1 MAQGTSPASP
11 DSGSSTGNGPGK
23 RARGTA
29 AARSGSRKPP
39 AAGAKASGGTKAAG
53 GKTAENAKPYGREEV
68 IESIIDATLSLWSAK
83 GPAEVSLRAI
93 AARAGVNYGLVY
105 RHFRTKEA
113 VIRAAMD
120 RVVARSLHFTED
132 CDDLVEA
139 MDSVLPRSTGAHA
152 RLLAWAILQYL
163 VDDILPAEDPFLQR
177 LRDLAKVGLG
187 SDTAGARPA
196 AKAVAGNGPKAVTGA
211 AAKTAADTA
220 AQVDADTAAKV
231 KAGSL
236 LAMLY
241 GWRLF
246 EPYLVRG
253 LQLEKMSH
261 EELDGLIR
269 ERMLKALAD

>member
-1 MAQGTSPASP
+1 MTQGTSAVSP
-11 DSGSSTGNGPGK
+11 DSGASAGGSPSRPGK
-23 RARGTA
+23 PVKRAGGGA
-29 AARSGSRKPP
+29 VRSGSGKPAP
-39 AAGAKASGGTKAAG
+39 EAK
-53 GKTAENAKPYGREEV
+53 AKPYGREQV

-120 RVVARSLHFTED
+120 RVVARSMMYTED
-132 CDDLVEA
+132 CTDLVDA

-163 VDDILPAEDPFLQR
+163 MDDVMPAEDPFLQR
-177 LRDLAKVGLG
+177 LRELAK
-187 SDTAGARPA
+187 AG
-196 AKAVAGNGPKAVTGA
+196 GTGDA
-211 AAKTAADTA
+211 P
-220 AQVDADTAAKV
+220 DADTAAKV

-253 LQLEKMSH
+253 LQLDQVGH
-261 EELDGLIR
+261 DELDALIR

>member
-1 MAQGTSPASP
+1 MTQGTSAASP
-11 DSGSSTGNGPGK
+11 DSGSSSGKSSGK
-23 RARGTA
+23 RGGAATART
-29 AARSGSRKPP
+29 SSRRP
-39 AAGAKASGGTKAAG
+39 AAGDGAAAAK
-53 GKTAENAKPYGREEV
+53 AKPYGREQV
-68 IESIIDATLSLWSAK
+68 IESIIDATLELWSAK
-83 GPAEVSLRAI
+83 GPAEVSLRSI

-120 RVVARSLHFTED
+120 RVVARSMHFTDD
-132 CDDLVEA
+132 CTDLVDA

-152 RLLAWAILQYL
+152 RLLAWAILQYF

-177 LRDLAKVGLG
+177 LRDLAKSGL
-187 SDTAGARPA
+187 
-196 AKAVAGNGPKAVTGA
+196 
-211 AAKTAADTA
+211 ADD
-220 AQVDADTAAKV
+220 AQDADTAAKV

-253 LQLEKMSH
+253 LQLEQLSH
-261 EELDGLIR
+261 EELDAHIR
-269 ERMLKALAD
+269 QRIIKALAD

>member
-1 MAQGTSPASP
+1 VGQGTSATSP
-11 DSGSSTGNGPGK
+11 TAGSSAGK
-23 RARGTA
+23 HPRNKAGGATPRG
-29 AARSGSRKPP
+29 GSSRP
-39 AAGAKASGGTKAAG
+39 AKASEAKGNTEPHG
-53 GKTAENAKPYGREEV
+53 AEAKAKPYGREQV

-120 RVVARSLHFTED
+120 RVVARSLMYIQD
-132 CDDLVEA
+132 CTDLVDA

-177 LRDLAKVGLG
+177 LRELAKADLG
-187 SDTAGARPA
+187 GD
-196 AKAVAGNGPKAVTGA
+196 VA
-211 AAKTAADTA
+211 
-220 AQVDADTAAKV
+220 DADTAAKV
-231 KAGSL
+231 RAGSL

-253 LQLEKMSH
+253 LQLETVSH
-261 EELDGLIR
+261 DELDALIR
-269 ERMLKALAD
+269 ERMLKALSD

>member
-1 MAQGTSPASP
+1 
-11 DSGSSTGNGPGK
+11 
-23 RARGTA
+23 
-29 AARSGSRKPP
+29 
-39 AAGAKASGGTKAAG
+39 
-53 GKTAENAKPYGREEV
+53 V
-68 IESIIDATLSLWSAK
+68 IESIIDATLELWSAK
-83 GPAEVSLRAI
+83 GPAEVSLRSI

-120 RVVARSLHFTED
+120 RVVARSMHFTDD
-132 CDDLVEA
+132 CTDLVDA

-152 RLLAWAILQYL
+152 RLLAWAILQYF

-177 LRDLAKVGLG
+177 LRDLAKSGL
-187 SDTAGARPA
+187 
-196 AKAVAGNGPKAVTGA
+196 
-211 AAKTAADTA
+211 ADDA
-220 AQVDADTAAKV
+220 PDADTAAKV

-253 LQLEKMSH
+253 LQLEQLSH
-261 EELDGLIR
+261 EELDAHIR
-269 ERMLKALAD
+269 QRIIKALAD

>member
-1 MAQGTSPASP
+1 MTQGTSAASP
-11 DSGSSTGNGPGK
+11 DSGASSGKSSGK
-23 RARGTA
+23 RGA
-29 AARSGSRKPP
+29 AATARTSSRRP
-39 AAGAKASGGTKAAG
+39 AAGGGAAAAK
-53 GKTAENAKPYGREEV
+53 AKPYGREQV
-68 IESIIDATLSLWSAK
+68 IESIIDATLELWSAK
-83 GPAEVSLRAI
+83 GPAEVSLRSI

-120 RVVARSLHFTED
+120 RVVARSMHFTDD
-132 CDDLVEA
+132 CTDLVDA

-152 RLLAWAILQYL
+152 RLLAWAILQYF

-177 LRDLAKVGLG
+177 LRDLAKSGL
-187 SDTAGARPA
+187 
-196 AKAVAGNGPKAVTGA
+196 
-211 AAKTAADTA
+211 ADD
-220 AQVDADTAAKV
+220 AQDADTAAKV

-253 LQLEKMSH
+253 LQLEQLSH
-261 EELDGLIR
+261 EELDAHIR
-269 ERMLKALAD
+269 QRIIKALAD

>member
-1 MAQGTSPASP
+1 
-11 DSGSSTGNGPGK
+11 
-23 RARGTA
+23 
-29 AARSGSRKPP
+29 
-39 AAGAKASGGTKAAG
+39 
-53 GKTAENAKPYGREEV
+53 V

-120 RVVARSLHFTED
+120 RVVARSLMYIQD
-132 CDDLVEA
+132 CTDLVDA

-177 LRDLAKVGLG
+177 LRELAKADLG
-187 SDTAGARPA
+187 GD
-196 AKAVAGNGPKAVTGA
+196 VA
-211 AAKTAADTA
+211 
-220 AQVDADTAAKV
+220 DADTAAKV
-231 KAGSL
+231 RAGSL

-253 LQLEKMSH
+253 LQLETVSH
-261 EELDGLIR
+261 DELDALIR
-269 ERMLKALAD
+269 ERMLKALSD

>member
-1 MAQGTSPASP
+1 MTQGTSAASP
-11 DSGSSTGNGPGK
+11 DSGAPTGKSSAK
-23 RARGTA
+23 RGGAATARTSTA
-29 AARSGSRKPP
+29 PTSSRRP
-39 AAGAKASGGTKAAG
+39 AAGGEAAAAK
-53 GKTAENAKPYGREEV
+53 AKPYGREQV
-68 IESIIDATLSLWSAK
+68 IESIIDATLELWSAK
-83 GPAEVSLRAI
+83 GPAEVSLRSI

-120 RVVARSLHFTED
+120 RVVARSMHFTDD
-132 CDDLVEA
+132 CTDLVDA

-152 RLLAWAILQYL
+152 RLLAWAILQYF

-177 LRDLAKVGLG
+177 LRDLAKSGLP
-187 SDTAGARPA
+187 DD
-196 AKAVAGNGPKAVTGA
+196 GP
-211 AAKTAADTA
+211 
-220 AQVDADTAAKV
+220 DADTAAKV

-253 LQLEKMSH
+253 LQLEQLSH
-261 EELDGLIR
+261 EELDAHIR
-269 ERMLKALAD
+269 QRIIKALAD

>member
-1 MAQGTSPASP
+1 MAQGTSAVSPGSGASAG
-11 DSGSSTGNGPGK
+11 DSPGK
-23 RARGTA
+23 PATRAVGGTARGG
-29 AARSGSRKPP
+29 AARGGARKP
-39 AAGAKASGGTKAAG
+39 AAGGAAK
-53 GKTAENAKPYGREEV
+53 AKPYGREQV

-120 RVVARSLHFTED
+120 RVVARSLMYTDD
-132 CDDLVEA
+132 CTDLVDA

-152 RLLAWAILQYL
+152 RLLAWAILQYFM
-163 VDDILPAEDPFLQR
+163 DDVMPAEDPFLQR
-177 LRDLAKVGLG
+177 LRALAK
-187 SDTAGARPA
+187 
-196 AKAVAGNGPKAVTGA
+196 
-211 AAKTAADTA
+211 ADVPDDA
-220 AQVDADTAAKV
+220 PDADTAAKV

-253 LQLEKMSH
+253 L
-261 EELDGLIR
+261 ELDQIGHDELDALIR
-269 ERMLKALAD
+269 ERMIKVLAD

>member
-1 MAQGTSPASP
+1 MAQGTSAANP
-11 DSGSSTGNGPGK
+11 DSGASAEDGPRKPGK
-23 RARGTA
+23 PGSGGTNA
-29 AARSGSRKPP
+29 PSRSGKPAAGG
-39 AAGAKASGGTKAAG
+39 AAGAK
-53 GKTAENAKPYGREEV
+53 AKPYGREQV

-120 RVVARSLHFTED
+120 RVVARSLMYTDDCTDLTEA
-132 CDDLVEA
+132 V
-139 MDSVLPRSTGAHA
+139 DSVLPRSTGAHA
-152 RLLAWAILQYL
+152 RLLAWAILQYF
-163 VDDILPAEDPFLQR
+163 VDDIMPAEDPFLQR
-177 LRDLAKVGLG
+177 LRDLAKADV
-187 SDTAGARPA
+187 
-196 AKAVAGNGPKAVTGA
+196 
-211 AAKTAADTA
+211 AADTP
-220 AQVDADTAAKV
+220 DADTAAKV
-231 KAGSL
+231 KAGSM

-253 LQLEKMSH
+253 LQLDKVGH
-261 EELDGLIR
+261 DELDAQIK

>member
-1 MAQGTSPASP
+1 MAQGTSAVSP
-11 DSGSSTGNGPGK
+11 DSGASAAENPGK
-23 RARGTA
+23 PGKPVKRAGGG
-29 AARSGSRKPP
+29 AARSGSGKPAP
-39 AAGAKASGGTKAAG
+39 RGAAEAK
-53 GKTAENAKPYGREEV
+53 AKPYGREQV

-120 RVVARSLHFTED
+120 RVVARSMMYTED
-132 CDDLVEA
+132 CTDLVDA

-163 VDDILPAEDPFLQR
+163 MDDVMPAEDPFLQR
-177 LRDLAKVGLG
+177 LRELAKADV
-187 SDTAGARPA
+187 PA
-196 AKAVAGNGPKAVTGA
+196 
-211 AAKTAADTA
+211 
-220 AQVDADTAAKV
+220 DAPDPDTAAKV

-253 LQLEKMSH
+253 LQLDQVGH
-261 EELDGLIR
+261 DELDALIR

>member
-1 MAQGTSPASP
+1 MAQGTSAVSP
-11 DSGSSTGNGPGK
+11 DSGASAGDSPGK
-23 RARGTA
+23 PATRAVGSTARGGA
-29 AARSGSRKPP
+29 RKPAASGARKP
-39 AAGAKASGGTKAAG
+39 AAGDAAE
-53 GKTAENAKPYGREEV
+53 ANAKPYGREQV

-120 RVVARSLHFTED
+120 RVVARSMMYTED
-132 CDDLVEA
+132 CTDLVDA

-163 VDDILPAEDPFLQR
+163 MDDVMPAEDPFLQR
-177 LRDLAKVGLG
+177 LRELAKADV
-187 SDTAGARPA
+187 PA
-196 AKAVAGNGPKAVTGA
+196 
-211 AAKTAADTA
+211 
-220 AQVDADTAAKV
+220 DAPDPDTAAKV

-253 LQLEKMSH
+253 LQLDQVGH
-261 EELDGLIR
+261 DELDALIR

>member
-1 MAQGTSPASP
+1 MTQGTSAASP
-11 DSGSSTGNGPGK
+11 DSGASSGKSSGK
-23 RARGTA
+23 RGA
-29 AARSGSRKPP
+29 AATARTRSRRP
-39 AAGAKASGGTKAAG
+39 AAGGGAAAAK
-53 GKTAENAKPYGREEV
+53 AKPYGREQV
-68 IESIIDATLSLWSAK
+68 IESIIDATLELWSAK
-83 GPAEVSLRAI
+83 GPAEVSLRSI

-120 RVVARSLHFTED
+120 RVVARSMHFTDD
-132 CDDLVEA
+132 CTDLVDA

-152 RLLAWAILQYL
+152 RLLAWAILKYF

-177 LRDLAKVGLG
+177 LRDLAKSGL
-187 SDTAGARPA
+187 
-196 AKAVAGNGPKAVTGA
+196 
-211 AAKTAADTA
+211 ADD
-220 AQVDADTAAKV
+220 AQDADTAAKV

-253 LQLEKMSH
+253 LQLEQLSH
-261 EELDGLIR
+261 EELDAHIR
-269 ERMLKALAD
+269 QRIIKALAD

>member
-1 MAQGTSPASP
+1 MTQGTSAASP
-11 DSGSSTGNGPGK
+11 DSGASAGSSSGK
-23 RARGTA
+23 RAGGTT
-29 AARSGSRKPP
+29 ARSGSRRPP
-39 AAGAKASGGTKAAG
+39 AGAAGAKT
-53 GKTAENAKPYGREEV
+53 KPYGREQV

-83 GPAEVSLRAI
+83 GPAEVSLRSI

-120 RVVARSLHFTED
+120 RVVARSMHFTED
-132 CDDLVEA
+132 CTDLVDA

-163 VDDILPAEDPFLQR
+163 VDDILPAEDPFLHR
-177 LRDLAKVGLG
+177 LRDLAKAGLT
-187 SDTAGARPA
+187 DDVP
-196 AKAVAGNGPKAVTGA
+196 
-211 AAKTAADTA
+211 
-220 AQVDADTAAKV
+220 DADTAAKV

-253 LQLEKMSH
+253 LQLEQLSH
-261 EELDGLIR
+261 EELDAHIR

>member
-1 MAQGTSPASP
+1 MAQEASGASQESGGSSVNRPAKRAGGTS
-11 DSGSSTGNGPGK
+11 
-23 RARGTA
+23 
-29 AARSGSRKPP
+29 ARSGSRRPTTAKG
-39 AAGAKASGGTKAAG
+39 AAEAA
-53 GKTAENAKPYGREEV
+53 AKPYGREQV

-83 GPAEVSLRAI
+83 GPAEVSLRSI

-120 RVVARSLHFTED
+120 RVVARSLMYIQD
-132 CDDLVEA
+132 CTDLVDA

-177 LRDLAKVGLG
+177 LQELAK
-187 SDTAGARPA
+187 AGASDDSP
-196 AKAVAGNGPKAVTGA
+196 GA
-211 AAKTAADTA
+211 DI
-220 AQVDADTAAKV
+220 AAKV
-231 KAGSL
+231 RAGSL
-236 LAMLY
+236 LATLY

-253 LQLEKMSH
+253 LRLEQLSH
-261 EELDGLIR
+261 EELDALIR

>member
-1 MAQGTSPASP
+1 MGQGTSATSPAS
-11 DSGSSTGNGPGK
+11 GSSAGKQPRK
-23 RARGTA
+23 RAGGATPRG
-29 AARSGSRKPP
+29 GSPRP
-39 AAGAKASGGTKAAG
+39 AKASEAKGNTESYE
-53 GKTAENAKPYGREEV
+53 AEAKAKPYGREQV

-120 RVVARSLHFTED
+120 RVVARSLMYTRD
-132 CDDLVEA
+132 CTDLVDA

-152 RLLAWAILQYL
+152 RLLAWAILQYF

-177 LRDLAKVGLG
+177 LRELAKADLG
-187 SDTAGARPA
+187 GD
-196 AKAVAGNGPKAVTGA
+196 VA
-211 AAKTAADTA
+211 
-220 AQVDADTAAKV
+220 DADTAAKV
-231 KAGSL
+231 RAGSL

-253 LQLEKMSH
+253 LQLETVSH
-261 EELDGLIR
+261 DELDALIR
-269 ERMLKALAD
+269 ERMLKALSD

>member
-1 MAQGTSPASP
+1 MAQGTSAVSP
-11 DSGSSTGNGPGK
+11 DSGASAGDSRSKPATRAVGST
-23 RARGTA
+23 T
-29 AARSGSRKPP
+29 RKPP
-39 AAGAKASGGTKAAG
+39 AGGA
-53 GKTAENAKPYGREEV
+53 AEAKAKPYGREQV
-68 IESIIDATLSLWSAK
+68 VESIIDATLSLWSAK

-120 RVVARSLHFTED
+120 RVVARSLMYTED
-132 CDDLVEA
+132 CTDLVDA

-163 VDDILPAEDPFLQR
+163 MDDVMPAEDPFLQR
-177 LRDLAKVGLG
+177 LRDLAK
-187 SDTAGARPA
+187 
-196 AKAVAGNGPKAVTGA
+196 
-211 AAKTAADTA
+211 ADVPDDA
-220 AQVDADTAAKV
+220 PDADTTAKV

-253 LQLEKMSH
+253 LRLDQVGH
-261 EELDGLIR
+261 DELDALIR
-269 ERMLKALAD
+269 ERMIKALAD

>member
-1 MAQGTSPASP
+1 MAQGTSSASP

-23 RARGTA
+23 RAGGTA
-29 AARSGSRKPP
+29 AARSGSRKPS
-39 AAGAKASGGTKAAG
+39 AGGTKAAG
-53 GKTAENAKPYGREEV
+53 GKTAEKAKPYGREEV

-163 VDDILPAEDPFLQR
+163 VDDILPAEDPFLRR

-196 AKAVAGNGPKAVTGA
+196 AKAVADNGPKAVAGA
-211 AAKTAADTA
+211 AAKTA

>member
-1 MAQGTSPASP
+1 MAQGTSAANP
-11 DSGSSTGNGPGK
+11 DSGASAEDGPRKPGK
-23 RARGTA
+23 PASGSTNA
-29 AARSGSRKPP
+29 PSRSGKPAAGG
-39 AAGAKASGGTKAAG
+39 AAGAK
-53 GKTAENAKPYGREEV
+53 AKPYGREQV
-68 IESIIDATLSLWSAK
+68 IESVIDATLSLWSAK

-120 RVVARSLHFTED
+120 RVVARSLMYTDD
-132 CDDLVEA
+132 CTDLTDAV
-139 MDSVLPRSTGAHA
+139 DSVLPRSTGAHA
-152 RLLAWAILQYL
+152 RLLAWAILQYF

-177 LRDLAKVGLG
+177 LRDLAKSGLP
-187 SDTAGARPA
+187 DDA
-196 AKAVAGNGPKAVTGA
+196 A
-211 AAKTAADTA
+211 
-220 AQVDADTAAKV
+220 DADTAAKV

-253 LQLEKMSH
+253 LQLEQLSH
-261 EELDGLIR
+261 EELDAHIR
-269 ERMLKALAD
+269 QRIIKALAD

>member
-1 MAQGTSPASP
+1 MTQGTSAASP
-11 DSGSSTGNGPGK
+11 DSGAATGKSPAKRGGAATARTSTARTSTA
-23 RARGTA
+23 RAN
-29 AARSGSRKPP
+29 SRRP
-39 AAGAKASGGTKAAG
+39 AAGGEAAPAK
-53 GKTAENAKPYGREEV
+53 AKPYGREQV
-68 IESIIDATLSLWSAK
+68 IESIIDATLELWSAK
-83 GPAEVSLRAI
+83 GPAEVSLRSI

-120 RVVARSLHFTED
+120 RVVARSMHFTDD
-132 CDDLVEA
+132 CTDLVDA

-152 RLLAWAILQYL
+152 RLLAWAILQYF

-177 LRDLAKVGLG
+177 LRDLAKSGLP
-187 SDTAGARPA
+187 DD
-196 AKAVAGNGPKAVTGA
+196 GP
-211 AAKTAADTA
+211 
-220 AQVDADTAAKV
+220 DADTAAKV

-253 LQLEKMSH
+253 LQLEQLSH
-261 EELDGLIR
+261 EELDAHIR
-269 ERMLKALAD
+269 QRIIKALAD

>member
-1 MAQGTSPASP
+1 MAQGTSAASP
-11 DSGSSTGNGPGK
+11 DSGSSTGNSPSK
-23 RARGTA
+23 RADGTT
-29 AARSGSRKPP
+29 ARSGSRRPP
-39 AAGAKASGGTKAAG
+39 TGGAAEAK
-53 GKTAENAKPYGREEV
+53 AKPYGREQV

-83 GPAEVSLRAI
+83 GPAEVSLRSI

-120 RVVARSLHFTED
+120 RVVARSLYFTQD
-132 CDDLVEA
+132 CTDLTDA

-177 LRDLAKVGLG
+177 LRELAKAGL
-187 SDTAGARPA
+187 
-196 AKAVAGNGPKAVTGA
+196 
-211 AAKTAADTA
+211 ADD
-220 AQVDADTAAKV
+220 VPDADTAAKV

-253 LQLEKMSH
+253 LQLEKISH
-261 EELDGLIR
+261 EELDALIR

>member
-1 MAQGTSPASP
+1 MTQGTSAASP
-11 DSGSSTGNGPGK
+11 DSGASARSSSGK
-23 RARGTA
+23 RSGGTTARG
-29 AARSGSRKPP
+29 GSRKPP
-39 AAGAKASGGTKAAG
+39 AADAAG
-53 GKTAENAKPYGREEV
+53 GAKAKPYGREQV

-83 GPAEVSLRAI
+83 GPAEVSLRSI

-120 RVVARSLHFTED
+120 RVVARSMHFTED
-132 CDDLVEA
+132 CTDLVDA

-163 VDDILPAEDPFLQR
+163 VDDILPAEDPFLHR
-177 LRDLAKVGLG
+177 LRDLAKAGL
-187 SDTAGARPA
+187 
-196 AKAVAGNGPKAVTGA
+196 
-211 AAKTAADTA
+211 ADDLP
-220 AQVDADTAAKV
+220 DADTAAKV

-236 LAMLY
+236 LATLY

-253 LQLEKMSH
+253 LQLEHLTH
-261 EELDGLIR
+261 EELDAHIR
-269 ERMLKALAD
+269 EQMLKALAD

>member
-1 MAQGTSPASP
+1 MAQGKGTAGPE
-11 DSGSSTGNGPGK
+11 SGASTGKGPAK
-23 RARGTA
+23 RAAGA
-29 AARSGSRKPP
+29 ATRSGSRKPP
-39 AAGAKASGGTKAAG
+39 ADVAAEAKS
-53 GKTAENAKPYGREEV
+53 KPYGREEV

-83 GPAEVSLRAI
+83 GPAEVSLRSI

-120 RVVARSLHFTED
+120 RVVARSLMYTED
-132 CDDLVEA
+132 CTDLVDA

-163 VDDILPAEDPFLQR
+163 VDDIMPAEDPFLQR
-177 LRDLAKVGLG
+177 LRELAKA
-187 SDTAGARPA
+187 D
-196 AKAVAGNGPKAVTGA
+196 VADNSP
-211 AAKTAADTA
+211 
-220 AQVDADTAAKV
+220 DADTAAKV

-253 LQLEKMSH
+253 LQLDTVGH
-261 EELDGLIR
+261 DELDALIR